1 MNQIVSLGLAFGC
14 GLLAL
19 LSVALTAGNQ
29 YILRAVTFG
38 WDGRPVQLAGYAIMK
53 VFAILASVGIF
64 FLVYWVLPHGKVPA
78 SAVAPA
84 AVITGIV
91 WEASKYLYIRCLPLL
106 DFQAVYGPFSIAV
119 TLIFWAFLSGM
130 ILLAGA
136 HLSADAGSSH

>member
-1 MNQIVSLGLAFGC
+1 
-14 GLLAL
+14 
-19 LSVALTAGNQ
+19 
-29 YILRAVTFG
+29 
-38 WDGRPVQLAGYAIMK
+38 MK

-136 HLSADAGSSH
+136 HLSADAGGSH